1 MAVTNLHRIEDLM
14 DGIFQAERAALVKF
28 ANRETELRTQLADLA
43 AAKSEN
49 AQQSGRENEPAFI
62 AGADL
67 QWYRWIDQRREL
79 LNRELAQV
87 LAQKMRQ
94 QEKLRLAFGRHQ
106 AAKSVVEV
114 ATKKAA
120 MIANWRANYMS

>member
-1 MAVTNLHRIEDLM
+1 M
-14 DGIFQAERAALVKF
+14 
-28 ANRETELRTQLADLA
+28 
-43 AAKSEN
+43 
-49 AQQSGRENEPAFI
+49 
-62 AGADL
+62 
-67 QWYRWIDQRREL
+67 QWHRWIDQRREL

-120 MIANWRANYMS
+120 IIANRQANYMS